1 MTEEQIM
8 KKAMS
13 LIGKKSAKAFKEKNE
28 LDYSEIMRQKAM
40 KRWKKAK
47 VS

>member
-1 MTEEQIM
+1 MTQEQIV

-13 LIGKKSAKAFKEKNE
+13 VIGKKSAQAFKEKNE
-28 LDYSEIMRQKAM
+28 QDYSEIMRQKAM
-40 KRWKKAK
+40 KRWNKPK